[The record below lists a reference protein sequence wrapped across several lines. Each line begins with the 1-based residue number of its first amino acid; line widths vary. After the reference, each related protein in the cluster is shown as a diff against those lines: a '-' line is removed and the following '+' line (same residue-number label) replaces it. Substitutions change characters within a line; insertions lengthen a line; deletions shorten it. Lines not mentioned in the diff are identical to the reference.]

1 MRPLILTCV
10 SIFILIFGAGRT
22 TAGEVPIMP
31 VDQVKSGMDGYGL
44 TVFSG
49 DSIERFEV
57 RIIGT
62 VKNFLPKK
70 DVILAEL
77 QGERLRYTGVIG
89 GMSGSPIYIDGKLIG
104 ALAYGWQFAKDPIV
118 GITPIEQMLEI
129 EKVSAAGGA
138 AAPQSGGAPDARPPA
153 AVYNPLE
160 APPNPLLDDSAQ
172 DESAAGAGSFAAG
185 GASLARLEVPLIYS
199 GFHPEV
205 IERYGKAFGRFGL
218 VPIAGGSSGGS
229 QTGTAEVAPG
239 SAVSAQLIRGDFSLA
254 ATGTLTYRDGSR
266 ILAFGHSFLRFG
278 PVDFPLTAAE
288 IVTVLPNVARS
299 FKISN
304 DTYRLGSIRTDHTN
318 GIYGLI
324 GAESRMVP
332 LTATLRIDGLPD
344 ESYNF
349 EMVDHKLLSPVLAAL
364 SMANSLSDAGDVIN
378 EQKLTASGEIR
389 IKDHPPVVIENM
401 YAGASATGSFIQQL
415 FMTLQYLY
423 NNNYGP
429 ADIQQ
434 VDFNFSVSKG
444 NPRAAVTE
452 VYLDRDEVAPGDTVD
467 IDVVLDPFTSAPFHE
482 DFSFIVP
489 ETEADAKLFLLVGA
503 ANYLT
508 MTEFQLSPVRFLYT
522 SLDHLVS
529 LINKTRRNDY
539 LYVKAFR
546 MDRGLFL
553 AGREMPELP
562 SSVYNLLR
570 SGKSAGAVMPLND
583 YSMAEMSRKMDYVIS
598 GFKVIQLD
606 LKSEN

>member
-129 EKVSAAGGA
+129 EKVSAAWGA
-138 AAPQSGGAPDARPPA
+138 AAPQGGGAPDARTPA

-239 SAVSAQLIRGDFSLA
+239 SAVSAQL
-254 ATGTLTYRDGSR
+254 
-266 ILAFGHSFLRFG
+266 
-278 PVDFPLTAAE
+278 
-288 IVTVLPNVARS
+288 
-299 FKISN
+299 
-304 DTYRLGSIRTDHTN
+304 
-318 GIYGLI
+318 
-324 GAESRMVP
+324 
-332 LTATLRIDGLPD
+332 
-344 ESYNF
+344 
-349 EMVDHKLLSPVLAAL
+349 
-364 SMANSLSDAGDVIN
+364 
-378 EQKLTASGEIR
+378 
-389 IKDHPPVVIENM
+389 
-401 YAGASATGSFIQQL
+401 
-415 FMTLQYLY
+415 
-423 NNNYGP
+423 
-429 ADIQQ
+429 
-434 VDFNFSVSKG
+434 
-444 NPRAAVTE
+444 
-452 VYLDRDEVAPGDTVD
+452 
-467 IDVVLDPFTSAPFHE
+467 
-482 DFSFIVP
+482 
-489 ETEADAKLFLLVGA
+489 
-503 ANYLT
+503 
-508 MTEFQLSPVRFLYT
+508 
-522 SLDHLVS
+522 
-529 LINKTRRNDY
+529 
-539 LYVKAFR
+539 
-546 MDRGLFL
+546 
-553 AGREMPELP
+553 
-562 SSVYNLLR
+562 
-570 SGKSAGAVMPLND
+570 
-583 YSMAEMSRKMDYVIS
+583 
-598 GFKVIQLD
+598 
-606 LKSEN
+606 